1 MTNAFPDAVASMIGT
16 STSFS
21 GELVLYCIAAVL
33 FIVVLDAVLRI
44 IYLIIERM
52 F

>member
-1 MTNAFPDAVASMIGT
+1 MTSGFTGAVEVLIGT
-16 STSFS
+16 PVSFA
-21 GELVLYCIAAVL
+21 GELILYVLTAVL
-33 FIVVLDAVLRI
+33 ILVVLDAMLRI